1 MAMASGEASQETHT
15 LVSGV
20 ILKLKDSVYTL
31 GKMAIVMRASGL
43 TIKWKEKENIIM
55 QMGANTRVIL

>member
-31 GKMAIVMRASGL
+31 GKMAIVMRASGVS
-43 TIKWKEKENIIM
+43 
-55 QMGANTRVIL
+55 A